1 MRVRGAIGLLYSGLT
16 PSDCLKTGLPAPN
29 AKPAAVLS
37 QRGLILLG
45 LLTVGAI
52 LADRLE
58 APPWLVFILSG
69 LCMLPLGSA
78 LARASEDLAEH
89 MGPGPGALLNATFG
103 NAPELVILF
112 VALNKGLL
120 DVVKATLSGSILAN
134 LLLVLGLSAVVGG
147 LRYKFLNLH
156 PLGAAANLGTLTLVV
171 AALLFPAVFA
181 ALPPPLGA
189 DPVSQRI
196 EDLSLG
202 TAATLLLVYALSL
215 IFMFRTHSEQLK
227 DSIKLSVK
235 VELARLRSHAP
246 PRKAIAWIAGC
257 VALVV
262 VLSEQ
267 LVDATDSLVDAYHLP
282 PLFMGVV
289 GLALVGNAADYSS
302 AIQMAWNNKLDLA
315 FRVATGAALQVALFV
330 APVLV
335 IASRF
340 THNPLNLNFS
350 PLEVLSVALA
360 VVTVT
365 AHSSD
370 NAFTWYEGA
379 QLLALYV
386 IIGLA
391 FFFY

>member
-1 MRVRGAIGLLYSGLT
+1 M
-16 PSDCLKTGLPAPN
+16 
-29 AKPAAVLS
+29 LS
-37 QRGLILLG
+37 LRGLISLA
-45 LLTVGAI
+45 VGAV
-52 LADRLE
+52 A
-58 APPWLVFILSG
+58 AILSDLLDAPAWVTFLLSA
-69 LCMLPLGSA
+69 LCMLPLGTA

-103 NAPELVILF
+103 NAPELVILY
-112 VALNKGLL
+112 VALHKGLL

-156 PLGAAANLGTLTLVV
+156 PLGAAANMGTLTLVV

-181 ALPPPLGA
+181 ALPPPAGG
-189 DPVSQRI
+189 DPISDRI

-202 TAATLLLVYALSL
+202 TAITLLLVYTMSL
-215 IFMFRTHSEQLK
+215 LFMFRTHADQLK
-227 DSIKLSVK
+227 DSVKLSVK
-235 VELARLRSHAP
+235 VELARLRSHAS
-246 PRKAIAWIAGC
+246 PRKAMLWIAGC

-262 VLSEQ
+262 VLSEL
-267 LVDATDSLVDAYHLP
+267 LVDATDSLVDSYHLP

-302 AIQMAWNNKLDLA
+302 AVQMAWKNKLDLA

-335 IASRF
+335 IVSRF
-340 THNPLNLNFS
+340 TAHPLNLNFS

-360 VVTVT
+360 VVTVN

>member
-1 MRVRGAIGLLYSGLT
+1 M
-16 PSDCLKTGLPAPN
+16 
-29 AKPAAVLS
+29 LS
-37 QRGLILLG
+37 LRGLVFLA

-52 LADRLE
+52 LADRFE
-58 APPWLVFILSG
+58 APPWLVFILSA

-103 NAPELVILF
+103 NAPELAILYI
-112 VALNKGLL
+112 ALQKGLL

-147 LRYKFLNLH
+147 LRYKLLSLH
-156 PLGAAANLGTLTLVV
+156 PLGAAANMGTLTLVV

-181 ALPPPLGA
+181 VLPSTGGQ
-189 DPVSQRI
+189 SMSTRI
-196 EDLSLG
+196 EGLSLG
-202 TAATLLLVYALSL
+202 TSATLLLVYILSL

-227 DSIKLSVK
+227 DSVKLSVK
-235 VELARLRSHAP
+235 VELARLRAHAP
-246 PRKAIAWIAGC
+246 PRQAIAWIAGC

-262 VLSEQ
+262 ILSDQ
-267 LVDATDSLVDAYHLP
+267 LVNATDSLVDSYHLP

-302 AIQMAWNNKLDLA
+302 AIQMAWKNKLDLA

-340 THNPLNLNFS
+340 TAHPLNLNFS

-360 VVTVT
+360 VVTVN